1 MPISTRAAAIMG
13 LGLVGMLGLAARPAL
28 SQQTADPQVQ
38 RSNAGTAGAG
48 QAARGAAAT
57 LAPAVIAGIDME
69 RVINEYDRYKES
81 SETFKAEAMQK
92 QKDLE
97 VLLAEAKSLAERRDS
112 FGVGTPDYQK
122 YSDMLVDAQAK
133 FEAQKNK
140 IASDFTLRESNAVAE
155 IYNDIR
161 HIVDYIA
168 KKKGVTFVVQVGP
181 NTNITG
187 ENPNDVMAAVARNVV
202 WNDPSADITGE
213 VVATLNAYHARRKAQ
228 GGAPAA
234 APASTPAAAPAAGA
248 APAGGN

>member
-1 MPISTRAAAIMG
+1 MPISIRAAAIMG
-13 LGLVGMLGLAARPAL
+13 LGLVGTLGLAARPTVA
-28 SQQTADPQVQ
+28 QNADPQVQ

-81 SETFKAEAMQK
+81 SETFKSEAMKK

-97 VLLAEAKSLAERRDS
+97 VLLAEAKQLAEQRDQ

-122 YSDMLVDAQAK
+122 FSDQLADAQAK

-140 IASDFTLRESNAVAE
+140 ISQDFTIRESNAVAE

-161 HIVDYIA
+161 YIVDYIA

-181 NTNITG
+181 NNNITG

-202 WNDPSADITGE
+202 YHDPAAEITDE
-213 VVATLNAYHARRKAQ
+213 VITTLNAYHGRRKSQQ
-228 GGAPAA
+228 GSAPAPAA
-234 APASTPAAAPAAGA
+234 PATGSAPAPAAG
-248 APAGGN
+248 GN

>member
-13 LGLVGMLGLAARPAL
+13 LGLVGMLGLAARPAVA
-28 SQQTADPQVQ
+28 QTADPQVQ
-38 RSNAGTAGAG
+38 RSNAGTG

-57 LAPAVIAGIDME
+57 LSPAIIAGIDME

-97 VLLAEAKSLAERRDS
+97 VLLAQAKQLAEQRDQ

-122 YSDMLVDAQAK
+122 FSDDLADAQAK
-133 FEAQKNK
+133 FEAQKQK
-140 IASDFTLRESNAVAE
+140 IASDFTIRESNAVAE

-161 HIVDYIA
+161 YIVDYIA

-181 NTNITG
+181 NNNITG

-202 WNDPSADITGE
+202 YHDPSADITDE
-213 VVATLNAYHARRKAQ
+213 VISTLNAYHGRRKAQ
-228 GGAPAA
+228 QGGAP
-234 APASTPAAAPAAGA
+234 PAAPAAPATGA
-248 APAGGN
+248 TPPAGGN